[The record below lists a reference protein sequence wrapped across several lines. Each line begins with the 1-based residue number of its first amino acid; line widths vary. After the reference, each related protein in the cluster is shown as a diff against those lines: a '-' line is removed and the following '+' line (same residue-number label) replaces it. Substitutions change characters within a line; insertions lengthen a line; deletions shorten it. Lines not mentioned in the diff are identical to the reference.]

1 MFEPLAVP
9 ALNRLLRAN
18 TWALERLRVHA
29 GKTAL
34 LECPPFALR
43 LTVLDSG
50 EVAPAPADLA
60 ADVTVRVTPPLLLRF
75 AARDETAW
83 SDAQVTGDVEL
94 AAAIDYVRCNLE
106 WDFEESLSRVVGDIP
121 AHRLADAARR
131 STRWVRETALNLG
144 RAAAEYATYESPLLA
159 SAQAVDEF
167 IHEVDEVRDQVER
180 LDKRLDLLKRESERG
195 HAPT

>member
-1 MFEPLAVP
+1 MFEPLALP

-18 TWALERLRVHA
+18 TWALDRLRVHA

-60 ADVTVRVTPPLLLRF
+60 ADLAVRVSPPLLLRL

-83 SDAQVTGDVEL
+83 SEAQVTGDVEL
-94 AAAIDYVRCNLE
+94 AAAIDYVRRNLK
-106 WDFEESLSRVVGDIP
+106 WDVEESMSRVFGDVA
-121 AHRLADAARR
+121 AHRLANAARQFE
-131 STRWVRETALNLG
+131 RWGRETALNLG
-144 RAAAEYATYESPLLA
+144 RAAAEYSTYESPLLA

-180 LDKRLDLLKRESERG
+180 LEKRLELLKRESGRG